1 MAQLSIAKLQKVLE
15 QQTGF
20 GRESGLISVL
30 LNSCCSPLFSVMM
43 NPRQYDTEQ

>member
-1 MAQLSIAKLQKVLE
+1 MAQLSIAKLVKVLE
-15 QQTGF
+15 QTGF